1 VWRFAAKIARGL
13 AVGGTGFLLD
23 LIGFVPNVDQSDG
36 VRNAIA
42 WIFGPGV
49 GVWFAAAAVVLF
61 RYRFGDEKQAPVQRI
76 LRRRDAVALR

>member
-1 VWRFAAKIARGL
+1 MTGRDIARQ
-13 AVGGTGFLLD
+13 ATHRKPPPGGHAMLP
-23 LIGFVPNVDQSDG
+23 V

-61 RYRFGDEKQAPVQRI
+61 RYRFGDEKQAQVQRI
-76 LRRRDAVALR
+76 LRRRDAAALR